1 MNHKQKEGKKN
12 MEQEKFYKL
21 RSYDSDVKDPEY
33 LYKFKYLGYFS
44 INPELLGTVNINKEI
59 SMLEKYYLVVIEKGA
74 FIIRV
79 YKVEEVFEFLYEK
92 EWYSNEDKQLL
103 ILQTYSTYILR
114 DSKGY
119 EEWEDCGISPLIQEE
134 KAEEI
139 LKGLFSF
146 HN

>member
-1 MNHKQKEGKKN
+1 
-12 MEQEKFYKL
+12 MEKKFYKL
-21 RSYDSDVKDPEY
+21 RSYDSEAKDPEY
-33 LYKFKYLGYFS
+33 LDKFKYLGYFS

-59 SMLEKYYLVVIEKGA
+59 SMLEKSYLVVIEKGA

-79 YKVEEVFEFLYEK
+79 SKVEDVFDFLNEK
-92 EWYSNEDKQLL
+92 KWYSNEDKQLL
-103 ILQTYSTYILR
+103 ILQIYSEYILR

-119 EEWEDCGISPLIQEE
+119 ESYEDFGIPPLDQEE

>member
-1 MNHKQKEGKKN
+1 
-12 MEQEKFYKL
+12 MEKKFYKL
-21 RSYDSDVKDPEY
+21 RNYDSDAKDPEY

-44 INPELLGTVNINKEI
+44 INPELLGTVNINKKI
-59 SMLEKYYLVVIEKGA
+59 SIIEKCYLVVIEKGA

-79 YKVEEVFEFLYEK
+79 SKVEEVFEFLYEK
-92 EWYSNEDKQLL
+92 NWYRNEDKQLL
-103 ILQTYSTYILR
+103 MLQIYSEYILR

-119 EEWEDCGISPLIQEE
+119 EEWENWGIHPLDQEE

-139 LKGLFSF
+139 LKGLLCF